1 MQLHLKKSS
10 KLDFRRFQSR
20 EFEQKREALG
30 FGQPKSG
37 SRLASPA
44 SHMSRRPQVIVAFRR
59 FLLEDPLHLQLVH
72 Q

>member
-1 MQLHLKKSS
+1 MTSDVFRAESLKK
-10 KLDFRRFQSR
+10 
-20 EFEQKREALG
+20 KREALG

-44 SHMSRRPQVIVAFRR
+44 CHMSRRPQVIVAFRR